1 MRKITDVLTR
11 KKSEADLAPSQEE
24 LNALLQDMPL
34 FSLKGVRQTL
44 QHKSRLFRTSWFLLL
59 LLTTLYLMGWFSGIL
74 KPYMSAA
81 VTGESADYQIHQIR
95 FLIGFGMLIAGT
107 VAINFN
113 WQIERVF
120 AVIAW
125 VQAYFIFSGVIRQWR
140 TLPDDRLI
148 VIGSYAANLLIILAL
163 LIIMILEERRLN
175 RAALLS
181 ID

>member
-1 MRKITDVLTR
+1 MSNESDAMRHQ
-11 KKSEADLAPSQEE
+11 KSEADLAPSREE
-24 LNALLQDMPL
+24 LDVLLKDMPL
-34 FSLKGVRQTL
+34 FGLKGVRQTL
-44 QHKSRLFRTSWFLLL
+44 QQKSRLFRTSWFLLL

-74 KPYMSAA
+74 KPYMAAA

-95 FLIGFGMLIAGT
+95 FLIGFGMLVVGT
-107 VAINFN
+107 VALNFN

-120 AVIAW
+120 TVIAG
-125 VQAYFIFSGVIRQWR
+125 VQTYFIFSGVIRQWR

-163 LIIMILEERRLN
+163 LIIVILEERRLKK
-175 RAALLS
+175 AALA

>member
-1 MRKITDVLTR
+1 MPNVSDAMRR
-11 KKSEADLAPSQEE
+11 KKSEADLAPSREE
-24 LNALLQDMPL
+24 LDVLLKDMPL
-34 FSLKGVRQTL
+34 FGLKGVRQTL
-44 QHKSRLFRTSWFLLL
+44 QQKSRLFRTSWFLLL

-74 KPYMSAA
+74 TPYMAAA

-95 FLIGFGMLIAGT
+95 FLIGFGMLGAGT
-107 VAINFN
+107 IALNYN

-120 AVIAW
+120 TVIAW
-125 VQAYFIFSGVIRQWR
+125 VQTYFIFSGVIRQWR

-163 LIIMILEERRLN
+163 LIIVILEERRLN
-175 RAALLS
+175 KAALA

>member
-1 MRKITDVLTR
+1 MPNESDAMRH
-11 KKSEADLAPSQEE
+11 KKSEADLAPSREE
-24 LNALLQDMPL
+24 LDILLKDMPL
-34 FSLKGVRQTL
+34 FGLKGVRQTL
-44 QHKSRLFRTSWFLLL
+44 QQKSRLFRTSWFLLL

-74 KPYMSAA
+74 TPYMAAA

-95 FLIGFGMLIAGT
+95 FLIGFGMLGAGT
-107 VAINFN
+107 IALNYN

-120 AVIAW
+120 TVIAW
-125 VQAYFIFSGVIRQWR
+125 VQTYFIFSGVIRQWR

-163 LIIMILEERRLN
+163 LIIVILEERRLKK
-175 RAALLS
+175 AALA

>member
-1 MRKITDVLTR
+1 MPNESDAMKRKN
-11 KKSEADLAPSQEE
+11 SETDLAPSQEE
-24 LNALLQDMPL
+24 LDVLLKDMPL
-34 FSLKGVRQTL
+34 FGLNGVRQTL
-44 QHKSRLFRTSWFLLL
+44 QQKSRLFRTSWFLLL

-74 KPYMSAA
+74 KPYMAAA

-95 FLIGFGMLIAGT
+95 FLIGFSMLVVGT
-107 VAINFN
+107 VALNFN

-120 AVIAW
+120 TVIAW
-125 VQAYFIFSGVIRQWR
+125 VHTYFIFSGVIRQWR

-163 LIIMILEERRLN
+163 LIIVILEERRLN
-175 RAALLS
+175 RAALA